1 MKRFILITLIVLLL
15 FSFGCVKKSQ
25 EESIRCNVGNI
36 KTMST
41 PYGAAGGP
49 ITGIESHKLMSGETI
64 KLCCS
69 EAETDSKV
77 KLKVCSRS
85 DENNLIIYDLVW
97 RYYSGKGY
105 VKLREMIPQ
114 YDGICTYHYDENGEI
129 ESRDCR

>member
-1 MKRFILITLIVLLL
+1 MKKLILLVLVFL
-15 FSFGCVKKSQ
+15 FLFCFGCAK

-41 PYGAAGGP
+41 PYGVAGGP
-49 ITGIESHKLMSGETI
+49 IIGVESHKLMSGETV

-69 EAETDSKV
+69 EVETESKI
-77 KLKVCSRS
+77 KLKVCSKS
-85 DENNLIIYDLVW
+85 NAVKMVTHDLVW

-114 YDGICTYHYDENGEI
+114 YSGICTYHYDENGEI